1 MTCVGPDRTAVP
13 CQTPDMNQGEP
24 GRERWVLPQ
33 VGRRRFLIG
42 AAAATSVVLVGCG
55 SSDSDG
61 GGDGGSTTAVPAQAV
76 DLVDAGDWSDGPVFT
91 LGVASGDP
99 TPTSVILWTRLA
111 LDPTADDGAGG
122 LPDGDVE
129 VAWDL
134 AADAGFTKVLASE
147 LVSAQAAH
155 GHSVHVDAQGL
166 EPGARYWY
174 RFRVGDQ
181 TSPVGQ
187 TATLPDGSPD
197 SFVLAVVNCQMYE
210 GGAYG
215 AYRNLLD
222 EAVDLVIHLGDY
234 IYEYPGGEGEGR
246 HSLPNRMLRTVGDY
260 RLRYASYK
268 LDPDLQAAHARYPFV
283 ATWDDHEVVNNYMGD
298 TVPGDATAA
307 EVEERK
313 TAAYQAWW
321 ENMPVRLDAPDGPD
335 LAVYR
340 DFAVGDLARLYLLD
354 ERQDSD
360 EPPCRDSSTA
370 GLDYGNCDEVETE
383 GADRTRLGADQE
395 AWLEGALADSTAR
408 WNLLGNPVV
417 LAGIDAGQEKPAFYL
432 DTWDGYPE
440 ARKRLIAQLA
450 EVDNPVVLTGD
461 YHAGMVL
468 DVHEVPFAQ
477 DTPVVAP
484 EFMAPPISSA
494 LFDADVTAR
503 TPQLRQQINEYGY
516 LVVAVTPDE
525 LTATFRAVDDV
536 ADPETDI
543 TTAATWKVAA
553 GNPVATKT

>member
-1 MTCVGPDRTAVP
+1 
-13 CQTPDMNQGEP
+13 MNEGEP
-24 GRERWVLPQ
+24 GRERWVLPE

-42 AAAATSVVLVGCG
+42 AAAAAATAVVTVSCG
-55 SSDSDG
+55 SGDSDG
-61 GGDGGSTTAVPAQAV
+61 KGGGGSTTTAPRRAV
-76 DLVDAGDWSDGPVFT
+76 DPVDAPTRDWGDRSVFP

-99 TPTSVILWTRLA
+99 TSESVILWTRLA

-122 LPDGDVE
+122 LPDEDIAI
-129 VAWDL
+129 AWDL
-134 AADAGFTKVLASE
+134 AADEDFSKVLASE
-147 LVSAQAAH
+147 LIPAKAAF
-155 GHSVHVDAQGL
+155 GHAVHVDAKGL
-166 EPGARYWY
+166 EPGTSYWY
-174 RFRVGDQ
+174 RFRIGDQ

-197 SFVLAVVNCQMYE
+197 AFGLAVVNCQMYE

-222 EAVDLVIHLGDY
+222 EDVDLVVHLGDY
-234 IYEYPGGEGEGR
+234 IYEYPGGEGPGR
-246 HSLPNRMLRTVGDY
+246 HSLPNRMLKTLGDF

-268 LDPDLQAAHARYPFV
+268 LDPDLQAAHARFPFV
-283 ATWDDHEVVNNYMGD
+283 ATWDDHEVANNYMGD
-298 TVPGDATAA
+298 TVPGDASAD

-313 TAAYQAWW
+313 AAAYQAWW
-321 ENMPVRLDAPDGPD
+321 ENMPVRLDPPDGPD

-340 DFAVGDLARLYLLD
+340 DFSMGDLATLFLLD
-354 ERQDSD
+354 ERQDSA
-360 EPPCRDSSTA
+360 EPPCRESSTA
-370 GLDYGNCDEVETE
+370 GLDYGNCDDVE
-383 GADRTRLGADQE
+383 GDDRTRLGTDQE
-395 AWLEGALADSTAR
+395 EWLADALAGSRSR

-417 LAGIDAGQEKPAFYL
+417 LAGIDAGKDEPAYYL
-432 DTWDGYPE
+432 DTWDGFPE

-450 EVDNPVVLTGD
+450 DVDNPVVLTGD

-468 DVHEVPFAQ
+468 DVHEVPFDQ
-477 DTPVVAP
+477 DSPVVAA

-525 LTATFRAVDDV
+525 LTATFRVVDDV
-536 ADPETDI
+536 ADPETGI

-553 GNPVATKT
+553 GDPTAERA